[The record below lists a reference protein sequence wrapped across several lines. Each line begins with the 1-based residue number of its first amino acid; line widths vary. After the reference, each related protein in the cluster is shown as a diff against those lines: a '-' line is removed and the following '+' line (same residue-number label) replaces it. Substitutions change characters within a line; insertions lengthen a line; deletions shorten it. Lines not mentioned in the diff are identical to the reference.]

1 MTKFVNLLVT
11 EPEASKVPFMIDSS
25 KFNVVEAG
33 LKCSQGKCIVNS
45 ISLKEGEEE
54 FIKRAKIC
62 KRHGAAVV
70 VMAFDEN
77 GQAADEEEKVSM
89 CQRAYKI
96 AVEEVGIDPYDIIFD
111 PNILTVGTG
120 LSEHNNY
127 AIDFINATREIKRTC
142 PGCKISG
149 GVSNLFFSFRGNEPV
164 RRCAHA
170 AFLHHACL
178 AGMDMG
184 IVNSLQVEE
193 DEHSKL
199 NKELLEYVEDVILN
213 RTDDATERLLE
224 YAATLDPKSKP
235 TALRKNGQAAEVSNS
250 AKAASW
256 RDEPLGKRIE
266 HALVKGIDEFIVRD
280 VEEARTCG
288 QYEKPLRIIEGP
300 LMDGM
305 NVVGDLFGAGKMFLP
320 QVIKS
325 ARVMKRAVAHLIPFM
340 EEEKKA
346 SGADQEASNA
356 GVVVIATVKGDVHDI
371 GKNIVAVVLG
381 CNNFKVIDLGV
392 MCKVDKIIEA
402 VKEHKADILGLSGLI
417 TPSLDEMVTV
427 AKEMDKAGLKIPV
440 LIGGA
445 TTSKMH
451 TAVKIDPHYKG
462 GQAVY
467 VLDASRAVPVCQG
480 LMHPTERQDYID
492 DWQEQ
497 YAELREEFYAGL
509 EDRKYLDVAKARD
522 KMLQIDWKA
531 SEMQPA

>member
-1 MTKFVNLLVT
+1 MRISGLEPFNYAPNENDYRKTFINLGERCNVAGSSIFKKAIVDGNFEKALAIALKQVEAGTHVIDINMDDGLIDGETAMSRFVNLLVS
-11 EPEASKVPFMIDSS
+11 EPDASKVPFMIDSS
-25 KFNVVEAG
+25 KFHVVEAG
-33 LKCSQGKCIVNS
+33 LKCSQGKCIMNS
-45 ISLKEGEEE
+45 ISLKGGEEE
-54 FIKRAKIC
+54 FLKQATIV

-70 VMAFDEN
+70 VMAFDEQ
-77 GQAADEEEKVSM
+77 GQAATEAEKVSM

-96 AVEEVGIDPYDIIFD
+96 LVEKVGFNPQDIIFD
-111 PNILTVGTG
+111 PNILTIGTG
-120 LSEHNNY
+120 MEEHNNY
-127 AIDFINATREIKRTC
+127 AVDFINATRTLKRVC

-149 GVSNLFFSFRGNEPV
+149 GVSNIAFSFRGNEAV
-164 RRCAHA
+164 RRCAHS

-184 IVNSLQVEE
+184 IVNSAQVIE
-193 DEHSKL
+193 DEYSKL
-199 NKELLEYVEDVILN
+199 NKELLEYVEDVLLN
-213 RTDDATERLLE
+213 RTDDATDKLLE

-235 TALRKNGQAAEVSNS
+235 TAVRKLGGAVDTTVK
-250 AKAASW
+250 AKGASW

-266 HALVKGIDEFIVRD
+266 IALVKGIDEFIVAD

-288 QYEKPLRIIEGP
+288 TYEKPLRIIEGP

-305 NVVGDLFGAGKMFLP
+305 NVVGDMFGAGKMFLP

-427 AKEMDKAGLKIPV
+427 AKEMEKRNL
-440 LIGGA
+440 
-445 TTSKMH
+445 
-451 TAVKIDPHYKG
+451 
-462 GQAVY
+462 
-467 VLDASRAVPVCQG
+467 
-480 LMHPTERQDYID
+480 
-492 DWQEQ
+492 
-497 YAELREEFYAGL
+497 
-509 EDRKYLDVAKARD
+509 
-522 KMLQIDWKA
+522 
-531 SEMQPA
+531 